1 MSEVVNVITDPGEF
15 LQFIADNNTV
25 TSASRQDMINAI
37 ALANVGKIAGE
48 VRKLARIANQEIFAD
63 DILPSIPNSVF
74 KVLAVVSGV
83 STKIDVLLKFGNTII
98 PIEAINGDPFALN
111 VGREFNF
118 GVSRGMKIN
127 FRPKLATT
135 IEMLRVQ
142 EFRIGQ

>member
-1 MSEVVNVITDPGEF
+1 MSEVINVITDPGEF

-25 TSASRQDMINAI
+25 TSASRLDMINAI

-74 KVLAVVSGV
+74 KVLAVVKGV
-83 STKIDVLLKFGNTII
+83 STKIDVLLKFGNTTIV
-98 PIEAINGDPFALN
+98 IEAINGDPFAVN

-127 FRPKLATT
+127 FRPQLATT

>member
-1 MSEVVNVITDPGEF
+1 MSEVINVITDPGEF

-25 TSASRQDMINAI
+25 TSASRLDMINAI

-74 KVLAVVSGV
+74 KVLAVVKGAA
-83 STKIDVLLKFGNTII
+83 TKIDVLLKFGNTII
-98 PIEAINGDPFALN
+98 PIEAINGDAFAVN

>member
-1 MSEVVNVITDPGEF
+1 MSEVIRVVTDPGEF

-25 TSASRQDMINAI
+25 TSASRLDMINAI

-74 KVLAVVSGV
+74 KVLAVVKGV
-83 STKIDVLLKFGNTII
+83 ATKIDVLLKFGNTTIV
-98 PIEAINGDPFALN
+98 IEAINGDPFAVN

-127 FRPKLATT
+127 FRPQLATT

>member
-1 MSEVVNVITDPGEF
+1 MSEVINVITDPGSF

-74 KVLAVVSGV
+74 KVLAVVTGV
-83 STKIDVLLKFGNTII
+83 ATKIDVLLKFGNTTIV
-98 PIEAINGDPFALN
+98 IEAINGDPFAVN

-127 FRPKLATT
+127 FRPQLATT